1 MTALVA
7 VTHAFLG
14 RINKN
19 VDARAKPAQDDWG
32 RAAAS

>member
-19 VDARAKPAQDDWG
+19 VDARAKPAQDEGG
-32 RAAAS
+32 RRHA